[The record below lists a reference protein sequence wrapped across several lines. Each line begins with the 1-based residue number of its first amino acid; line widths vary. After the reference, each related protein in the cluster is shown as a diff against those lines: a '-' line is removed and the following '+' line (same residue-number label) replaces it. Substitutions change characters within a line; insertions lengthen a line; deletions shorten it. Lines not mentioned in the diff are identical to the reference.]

1 MCPEPPHY
9 VPGTVLSSQPGGS
22 KDGRESRPSLR
33 TGPSALGSAAGRPHW
48 APAPLGSTAVLWP
61 GQPWPRAEHMGAL
74 GPGCFHPMLGSRGNL
89 CSRAEEL
96 AEVCSHLQCSLKLLW
111 LPAPCPPNFCRL
123 YPQMNSL
130 HSPPSAS
137 HGTPAILPPP
147 PAPPDL
153 LNRLPC
159 NTSSQTAPGP
169 ALALP
174 SAVGLLGGAS
184 LMQRVHGRMSE
195 NPAISAQ

>member
-1 MCPEPPHY
+1 M
-9 VPGTVLSSQPGGS
+9 LSSQPGGS

-61 GQPWPRAEHMGAL
+61 GQPWPGAEHMRVL
-74 GPGCFHPMLGSRGNL
+74 GPGCFCPLLGSRGNL

-96 AEVCSHLQCSLKLLW
+96 AEVCSPLHCSLKLLW
-111 LPAPCPPNFCRL
+111 LPAPCPPNFRRL
-123 YPQMNSL
+123 YPQMKSL

-137 HGTPAILPPP
+137 HGTPAILPPSP
-147 PAPPDL
+147 TCPTRSSKPAAMQCLLPDCL
-153 LNRLPC
+153 RSRLG
-159 NTSSQTAPGP
+159 SSFCCGAF
-169 ALALP
+169 
-174 SAVGLLGGAS
+174 GGAS
-184 LMQRVHGRMSE
+184 LVQRVHGWMSE